1 MNKIYRTKDD
11 RILAGVC
18 SGIGRGLDID
28 PNIVRIVFVVMTLAY
43 GAGIIAY
50 IAGWVLLPDEEEND
64 VIDAE
69 FTIKN

>member
-28 PNIVRIVFVVMTLAY
+28 PNIVRIVFVVMALAY

-50 IAGWVLLPDEEEND
+50 VAGWVLLPDEEDKD

-69 FTIKN
+69 FKIKS